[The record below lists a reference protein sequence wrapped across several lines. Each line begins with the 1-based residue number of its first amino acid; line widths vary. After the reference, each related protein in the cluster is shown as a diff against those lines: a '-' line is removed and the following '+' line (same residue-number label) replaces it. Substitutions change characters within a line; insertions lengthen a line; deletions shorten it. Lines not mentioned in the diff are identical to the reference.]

1 MRNIPRTFLVGLS
14 QWFDF
19 QFPIPVIV
27 RSVGSDFS
35 YRRLKQGL
43 GIMNN
48 TFLDEHSDVA
58 GSFNVFEDDRKVCS
72 EAGMNDFVAKPI
84 DVNEMFGK
92 LARWLPGENR

>member
-1 MRNIPRTFLVGLS
+1 
-14 QWFDF
+14 
-19 QFPIPVIV
+19 
-27 RSVGSDFS
+27 
-35 YRRLKQGL
+35 
-43 GIMNN
+43 MNN
-48 TFLDEHSDVA
+48 TFLDDHSDVA